1 MLGLRNGA
9 QWCTA
14 YRSWSVNA
22 YTRKLLQFGYGNV
35 LKFGFGTLL
44 NPRQCFRLVGSVWIF
59 SVPNFFFRAPSKME
73 MFSRWYKYYQVFVF
87 CQIENLLTTKLHHF
101 SWGQRCRSSTT
112 NSSSFT
118 IRTRTGEVVF
128 PTWRHLVWLA
138 ADVHGSFSLRG
149 NPFWGVTC
157 FGEKWHLT
165 HDAFDPRVFRTM

>member
-1 MLGLRNGA
+1 MVHSDVPRTDHDLSTLSTQTPPVWIRECLKIWVSGPCQTQGNASWFFSRPFLRLSLSVFSKYPLGLF
-9 QWCTA
+9 
-14 YRSWSVNA
+14 
-22 YTRKLLQFGYGNV
+22 KDGNV
-35 LKFGFGTLL
+35 QSLVQVLSGF
-44 NPRQCFRLVGSVWIF
+44 CFL
-59 SVPNFFFRAPSKME
+59 PNIKSPHNQTAP
-73 MFSRWYKYYQVFVF
+73 W
-87 CQIENLLTTKLHHF
+87 F

-149 NPFWGVTC
+149 NPFCGVTC

-165 HDAFDPRVFRTM
+165 HDAFDPRVFRTI